1 MKIWQSFAIAWLLS
15 ASAIVTAQQDFADRF
30 FAKVEKDALR
40 DLERGKPA
48 KQIEAART
56 LGAEHAARVAP
67 VLAKH
72 LGDPD
77 PAIRLAAADLLW
89 TIATSEPEGLLA
101 AQPALRLALNDADA
115 AVAMN
120 AAGALTAM
128 KVPDIET
135 AEARRRVLQ
144 QGRAAGYV
152 QFLAARG
159 LIGIDPAAP
168 LAPILV
174 GYLFDAAGAEAQGG
188 DDQNREIAV
197 QALNALV
204 DTQDRG
210 LIAPLQAELGTAH
223 PATEYLLAALHRF
236 EPRPPGWTQTLL
248 DHTRSHNA
256 DVVDEAWDLLE
267 DQRDSVSIAAW
278 APLAVQRLGR
288 AESRGDAL
296 SALAVIAGKTTI
308 GLDALVGLAANR
320 SVTEEHSER
329 ALDILGDAAEI
340 TGSDVDKTVAA
351 AARVAW
357 KQACDPVLGGEAA
370 GNRFDACIDH
380 LAYVYQDDVQE
391 TALLA
396 GWLGGNRDV
405 DAKLKLLRNIESQ
418 WSKGGS
424 ATDAVKRELTHADPR
439 VVKAAEAALDRIRPA
454 WRESAARQTR
464 AAAPVAA
471 VASRPAVESAGA
483 GRGADGAQLYQA
495 ISVGNL
501 AKVKQLVNA
510 GNVHRSVH
518 YPQMQGTTPV
528 PIGIAI
534 NYCGIPQL
542 PVPKLVAIV
551 DYLISLGANPDAN
564 DAQGDNLLDRAKYSC
579 PAEVMQALSR

>member
-1 MKIWQSFAIAWLLS
+1 MKIWRVFGMAAMLGL
-15 ASAIVTAQQDFADRF
+15 ASQAMAQEGFADRF

-56 LGAEHAARVAP
+56 LGAKHAQRVAP
-67 VLAKH
+67 VLARH
-72 LGDPD
+72 LGDSD

-89 TIATSEPEGLLA
+89 AIAASEPEGLAA
-101 AQPALRLALNDADA
+101 AQPALRIAIDDADP

-135 AEARRRVLQ
+135 AAARRRVLQ
-144 QGRAAGYV
+144 QGRASGYV

-159 LIGIDPAAP
+159 LIGIDPPLP
-168 LAPILV
+168 LAPVIL

-188 DDQNREIAV
+188 DDNNREIAV
-197 QALNALV
+197 QALKALV
-204 DTQDRG
+204 ATQDRG

-223 PATEYLLAALHRF
+223 PATEYLLAALHQF

-248 DHTRSHNA
+248 DHSRSHNQ
-256 DVVDEAWDLLE
+256 DVVDEAWDLLA
-267 DQRDSVSIAAW
+267 DQRDPASIKAW
-278 APLAVQRLGR
+278 APLAVQRLGNPGT
-288 AESRGDAL
+288 RGDAL
-296 SALAVIAGKTTI
+296 SALSTIAGKTTI
-308 GLDALVGLAANR
+308 GLDALVGLAADK
-320 SVTEEHSER
+320 SASEEHSER

-340 TGSDVDKTVAA
+340 TGSDVDKAVAA
-351 AARVAW
+351 AARSAW
-357 KQACDPVLGGEAA
+357 RRACDPVLGGAPA
-370 GNRFDACIDH
+370 GERFDACIDH
-380 LAYVYQDDVQE
+380 LAYIYQDDIQE
-391 TALLA
+391 TSLLA
-396 GWLGGNRDV
+396 GWLGSNRDV
-405 DAKLKLLRNIESQ
+405 DAKLKLLQNIEGQ
-418 WSKGGS
+418 WSKGGG
-424 ATDAVKRELTHADPR
+424 ATDAVKRELAHSDPR

-464 AAAPVAA
+464 AAPPAA
-471 VASRPAVESAGA
+471 TPALESASGR
-483 GRGADGAQLYQA
+483 RGADGAQLYQA

-501 AKVKQLVNA
+501 AKVRQLVDA
-510 GNVHRSVH
+510 GNVHKPVH
-518 YPQMQGTTPV
+518 YPQMQGATPV

-564 DAQGDNLLDRAKYSC
+564 DPQGENLLDRAKYAC
-579 PAEVMQALSR
+579 PPEVMQALSR

>member
-1 MKIWQSFAIAWLLS
+1 MKIWRVFGMLGLLGLTTM
-15 ASAIVTAQQDFADRF
+15 AMAQEDFADRF

-56 LGAEHAARVAP
+56 LGAKHAQRVAP
-67 VLAKH
+67 VLARH
-72 LGDPD
+72 LGDSD

-89 TIATSEPEGLLA
+89 TIAASEPEGLAA
-101 AQPALRLALNDADA
+101 AQPALRIAIDDPDP

-135 AEARRRVLQ
+135 AAARRRVLQ

-159 LIGIDPAAP
+159 LIGIDPGPP
-168 LAPILV
+168 LAPIIL

-188 DDQNREIAV
+188 DDNNREIAV

-204 DTQDRG
+204 ATQDRG

-223 PATEYLLAALHRF
+223 PATEYLLTALHKF

-248 DHTRSHNA
+248 DHTRSHNE
-256 DVVDEAWDLLE
+256 DVVDEAWDLLAQ
-267 DQRDSVSIAAW
+267 QRDPASIKLW
-278 APLAVQRLGR
+278 APLAVQRLGN
-288 AESRGDAL
+288 AGTRGDAL
-296 SALAVIAGKTTI
+296 SALSVISGKTTI
-308 GLDALVGLAANR
+308 GLDALVDLAADK
-320 SVTEEHSER
+320 SVSEEHSER

-340 TGSDVDKTVAA
+340 TGTDVDKAVAA

-357 KQACDPVLGGEAA
+357 KRACDPVLGGESA
-370 GNRFDACIDH
+370 GERFDACIDH
-380 LAYVYQDDVQE
+380 LAYIYQDDVQE

-396 GWLGGNRDV
+396 VWLGSNRDV
-405 DAKLKLLRNIESQ
+405 EAKLKLLQNIESQ
-418 WSKGGS
+418 WSKGGG
-424 ATDAVKRELTHADPR
+424 ATEAVKRELAHADPR
-439 VVKAAEAALDRIRPA
+439 VVKAAESALDRIRPA
-454 WRESAARQTR
+454 WRESAARQSR
-464 AAAPVAA
+464 AASPPAA
-471 VASRPAVESAGA
+471 SSTPAVESTGG

-510 GNVHRSVH
+510 GNVHRPVH
-518 YPQMQGTTPV
+518 YPQMQGGTPV

-564 DAQGDNLLDRAKYSC
+564 DAQGENLLDRAKYAC
-579 PAEVMQALSR
+579 APEVMQALSR